1 LLYFGLDDD
10 RAPAPGGRLVLRR
23 ARSLDEVAARLR
35 ISKEAAKSRLEASMR
50 KLRDLRERR
59 RKPRIDTA
67 ILTDRNALMISASLL
82 AADALGDER
91 VRGRALRALDF
102 VRVNLRAPDGGFYH
116 VYSGANASLPG
127 LAADQVYM
135 LAALLDAYQAS
146 GREVYLEEA
155 RSLVRLI
162 AEHHLDP
169 STGLLVNRTP
179 LAPGTELAR
188 GVPMLAVMYD
198 QPMPSPQATLA
209 RALFVLHGISS
220 ETRYERDARRVLQPA
235 RKVVGMS
242 SAAGLGALADV
253 LELSAR
259 GDAVIVIV
267 GAAGDPRTNALLER
281 ARRSYRPGKVVV
293 ALDAADADSLPAPAR
308 AMFAATRDREVPL
321 AFVCA
326 GTACA
331 HPAESADALAATIAT
346 FGVEKVRVPLAAR
359 RAPTTS
365 P

>member
-1 LLYFGLDDD
+1 
-10 RAPAPGGRLVLRR
+10 
-23 ARSLDEVAARLR
+23 
-35 ISKEAAKSRLEASMR
+35 
-50 KLRDLRERR
+50 
-59 RKPRIDTA
+59 
-67 ILTDRNALMISASLL
+67 
-82 AADALGDER
+82 
-91 VRGRALRALDF
+91 
-102 VRVNLRAPDGGFYH
+102 
-116 VYSGANASLPG
+116 
-127 LAADQVYM
+127 M

-331 HPAESADALAATIAT
+331 HPAESADVLAATIAT
-346 FGVEKVRVPLAAR
+346 FGVEKARAPLAAR
-359 RAPTTS
+359 LPLLLERPHVEFEGPRARVLVREKPVALCDRSGREHILVLELRETLADERHVDRS
-365 P
+365 VHVHVRHVNFLRSQVAREHLRKPS